1 MFDTNSF
8 TASTPADTSIGLDEM
23 YVESFT
29 VIIKSVLF
37 SAFEEF
43 SSSSDFWIGL
53 DDM

>member
-8 TASTPADTSIGLDEM
+8 TASTAADTSIRLDEM

-29 VIIKSVLF
+29 VILKYVLF